1 MLDTAAL
8 QQLVEQQ
15 IKQEVSTRISQALN
29 EDWLKS
35 VEKNAIEFIQNRIVM
50 EFANSG
56 ALPELVAAVKT
67 SVQELFSSGQI
78 PELGQYVDY
87 DLIKTTVN
95 ESTRLLIEKAI
106 DELTL
111 DPVWLTKVETSVS
124 QAASQRAL
132 AKLSGTDI
140 RPIVQ
145 QYVKEVVESIN
156 KTVFA
161 GIQSQSKNIELTVL
175 DNHVVVENQFTAKDI
190 EAVNS
195 LTVKNLV
202 VKGAINTDNVSWN
215 ELANTIGEKAFEK
228 INAKWKET
236 LIEQVRDSITA
247 QGVDFKN
254 VKINGEFL
262 IADGRLSSG
271 VKESSLQSVGTL
283 KSLTVSGDTRLSNT
297 INISNKRVGINTEDP
312 EMALSLWDEEVSVV
326 AGKFK
331 NNIAYVGTSRKQ
343 GLVIGINK
351 TPTIE
356 INDTGLTA
364 IKQLQ
369 VGLHRIS
376 HGNEVPGYAGTKG
389 DIVFNANP
397 TVENPVFAWQCLGG
411 YRWKL
416 IRAVE

>member
-1 MLDTAAL
+1 MLDTTAL
-8 QQLVEQQ
+8 EQLVEQQ

-29 EDWLKS
+29 DAWLKS
-35 VEKNAIEFIQNRIVM
+35 VESRAIEFIQNRIVM

-67 SVQELFSSGQI
+67 SVQELFASGQI
-78 PELGQYVDY
+78 PGLGQYVDY
-87 DLIKTTVN
+87 DLIKATVD

-106 DELTL
+106 DELTI

-124 QAASQRAL
+124 QEASQRAL

-145 QYVKEVVESIN
+145 EYVKDVVSSIN
-156 KTVFA
+156 KNLFA
-161 GIQSQSKNIELTVL
+161 GIQSQSKNVELTVL
-175 DNHVVVENQFTAKDI
+175 DDHVVVENQLTAKDI
-190 EAVNS
+190 NAVNS

-202 VKGAINTDNVSWN
+202 VKGSVNTDNTSWN
-215 ELANTIGEKAFEK
+215 ELANTVGEKAFEK
-228 INAKWKET
+228 INAKWKDT
-236 LIEQVRDSITA
+236 LIQQVRDSITK
-247 QGVDFKN
+247 QGVDFN
-254 VKINGEFL
+254 NIKIDGELLVSNGV
-262 IADGRLSSG
+262 LSGG
-271 VKESSLQSVGTL
+271 VKESRLQSVGTL
-283 KSLTVSGDTRLSNT
+283 TSLTVSGDTKLNNT
-297 INISNKRVGINTEDP
+297 MNVVKKRVGINTEDP

-331 NNIAYVGTSRKQ
+331 SNIGYIGTSRKQ

-356 INDTGLTA
+356 INDAGLTA

-369 VGLHRIS
+369 VGVHRIS

-397 TVENPVFAWQCLGG
+397 TIENPVFAWQCLGG

-416 IRAVE
+416 IKAIE